1 MNQNSP
7 SGPITTW
14 TKSIPSPSDNI
25 GRLIQI
31 KRRTAFSLSILIL
44 VSSVLAVASLNS
56 SVHAFDYHGTVSL
69 EAVDIT
75 GKNSILTTFD
85 GGRSKLEWPIDAR
98 TIGMRLGLSAQ
109 ETGTQTHHD
118 GIDIYSESNLDSKVL
133 VYDFHSRIFPLRTR
147 FISAG
152 YSVGYQYEE
161 FDYRTYNTRQTGYGP
176 WQGQTGVQSGPTS
189 IYTVTYNIFSIGLAL
204 RSRVEDTLIIT
215 LEASK
220 LARVYSKDED
230 EHLKRNRVSN
240 SYTSGAGYQASLSSL
255 FKIAGNWFISSN
267 YSFTR
272 IATDGHQDQYWYGD
286 DPATAAN
293 DTGSGLS
300 IKAKIKQ
307 KCSNA
312 GIGLTRRF

>member
-1 MNQNSP
+1 M
-7 SGPITTW
+7 
-14 TKSIPSPSDNI
+14 
-25 GRLIQI
+25 
-31 KRRTAFSLSILIL
+31 
-44 VSSVLAVASLNS
+44 
-56 SVHAFDYHGTVSL
+56 
-69 EAVDIT
+69 
-75 GKNSILTTFD
+75 
-85 GGRSKLEWPIDAR
+85 
-98 TIGMRLGLSAQ
+98 
-109 ETGTQTHHD
+109 
-118 GIDIYSESNLDSKVL
+118 
-133 VYDFHSRIFPLRTR
+133 
-147 FISAG
+147 
-152 YSVGYQYEE
+152 
-161 FDYRTYNTRQTGYGP
+161 
-176 WQGQTGVQSGPTS
+176 
-189 IYTVTYNIFSIGLAL
+189 